1 MSKLASL
8 AVAALVLAGAT
19 PLMAEDVV
27 ITQYKADPSGA
38 PYGVAID
45 QGFFKKAGIDITGV
59 ISGAGA
65 RVRAQRHR
73 QRARLRRRFAS
84 AVIAAV
90 EQGQDIKIVAQGSR
104 SLADNVVIVMP
115 NSPIKSVND
124 LKGKKFAIS
133 NPKSLGEM
141 TAVLVFEQ
149 AGLKPDDV
157 QRVALGGLSGA
168 LTALE
173 NGVVDATSIPGILF
187 LSRGGESKYR
197 VLLGPKDL
205 PLLPPAIGMASGD
218 LMKKHPEKL
227 RALLAGRR
235 AGVKFIYE
243 HTDDAIKILSK
254 VYEPLPPKDASG
266 DAGQPAGGRQV
277 LERRSDRDAGSAECG
292 PRHEICRIAGEGH
305 RSRQDDRH
313 VVPAERPAGREAM
326 SDRPPVA
333 EVHAQ
338 LTGVTRVFP
347 PVAGHPSVHALGPVD
362 LELRK
367 GEFFA
372 VVGPSGCGKSTLLEV
387 LAGLQRPTAGAVAF
401 EGSPWAARSPMASAS
416 CSGGRELSWLT
427 VWDNA
432 AFGLRRRGA
441 ADAEVRRRVD
451 DAWRSWGSRIL
462 PGLSVA
468 TVRRYAPARVHRAHP
483 GAAAASHFARR
494 AVRRARCA
502 DPPADG

>member
-19 PLMAEDVV
+19 PLKAEDVV

-59 ISGAGA
+59 ISGAGGGTS
-65 RVRAQRHR
+65 VRSAI
-73 QRARLRRRFAS
+73 AS
-84 AVIAAV
+84 ELGYGDVSPAPVIAAV

-115 NSPIKSVND
+115 NSPIKSVKD

-254 VYEPLPPKDASG
+254 VYEPLPPKDVGTLVNQLVGAKFWSE
-266 DAGQPAGGRQV
+266 GQIEMQ
-277 LERRSDRDAGSAECG
+277 
-292 PRHEICRIAGEGH
+292 
-305 RSRQDDRH
+305 
-313 VVPAERPAGREAM
+313 
-326 SDRPPVA
+326 
-333 EVHAQ
+333 
-338 LTGVTRVFP
+338 
-347 PVAGHPSVHALGPVD
+347 
-362 LELRK
+362 
-367 GEFFA
+367 
-372 VVGPSGCGKSTLLEV
+372 
-387 LAGLQRPTAGAVAF
+387 GLQ
-401 EGSPWAARSPMASAS
+401 
-416 CSGGRELSWLT
+416 
-427 VWDNA
+427 N
-432 AFGLRRRGA
+432 
-441 ADAEVRRRVD
+441 
-451 DAWRSWGSRIL
+451 
-462 PGLSVA
+462 
-468 TVRRYAPARVHRAHP
+468 
-483 GAAAASHFARR
+483 
-494 AVRRARCA
+494 AVRAMKYVGSLEK
-502 DPPADG
+502 DIDLGKMIDTSFLPSDLQVVKQ

>member
-1 MSKLASL
+1 MSKLAGIAAAAL
-8 AVAALVLAGAT
+8 LVAAAT

-45 QGFFKKAGIDITGV
+45 QGFFKKAGVDITGV
-59 ISGAGA
+59 ISGAGGGTS
-65 RVRAQRHR
+65 VRSAI
-73 QRARLRRRFAS
+73 AS
-84 AVIAAV
+84 ELGYGDVSPAPVIAAI

-115 NSPIKSVND
+115 NSPIKSVKD

-149 AGLKPDDV
+149 AGLKPDEV

-218 LMKKHPEKL
+218 LMKKHPDKL

-243 HTDDAIKILSK
+243 HTPDAIKILSK
-254 VYEPLPPKDASG
+254 VYEPLPPKDVG
-266 DAGQPAGGRQV
+266 TLVNQLVDAKFWSEGQIEMQ
-277 LERRSDRDAGSAECG
+277 
-292 PRHEICRIAGEGH
+292 
-305 RSRQDDRH
+305 
-313 VVPAERPAGREAM
+313 
-326 SDRPPVA
+326 
-333 EVHAQ
+333 
-338 LTGVTRVFP
+338 
-347 PVAGHPSVHALGPVD
+347 
-362 LELRK
+362 
-367 GEFFA
+367 
-372 VVGPSGCGKSTLLEV
+372 
-387 LAGLQRPTAGAVAF
+387 GLQ
-401 EGSPWAARSPMASAS
+401 
-416 CSGGRELSWLT
+416 
-427 VWDNA
+427 N
-432 AFGLRRRGA
+432 
-441 ADAEVRRRVD
+441 
-451 DAWRSWGSRIL
+451 
-462 PGLSVA
+462 
-468 TVRRYAPARVHRAHP
+468 
-483 GAAAASHFARR
+483 
-494 AVRRARCA
+494 AVRAMKYVGSLEKDIDLGKMIDTSFLPSDLQA
-502 DPPADG
+502 VKQ

>member
-1 MSKLASL
+1 MSRLAGIT
-8 AVAALVLAGAT
+8 VAALLLAAAT
-19 PLMAEDVV
+19 PLKAEDVV

-45 QGFFKKAGIDITGV
+45 QGFFKKAGIDVTGV
-59 ISGAGA
+59 ISGAGGGTS
-65 RVRAQRHR
+65 VRSAI
-73 QRARLRRRFAS
+73 AS
-84 AVIAAV
+84 DLGYGDVSPAPVIAAI

-115 NSPIKSVND
+115 NSPIKSVKD

-218 LMKKHPEKL
+218 LIKKHPDKL

-243 HTDDAIKILSK
+243 HTPDAIKILSK
-254 VYEPLPPKDASG
+254 VYEPLPPKDVG
-266 DAGQPAGGRQV
+266 TLVNQLVDAKFWSEGQIEMQ
-277 LERRSDRDAGSAECG
+277 
-292 PRHEICRIAGEGH
+292 
-305 RSRQDDRH
+305 
-313 VVPAERPAGREAM
+313 
-326 SDRPPVA
+326 
-333 EVHAQ
+333 
-338 LTGVTRVFP
+338 
-347 PVAGHPSVHALGPVD
+347 
-362 LELRK
+362 
-367 GEFFA
+367 
-372 VVGPSGCGKSTLLEV
+372 
-387 LAGLQRPTAGAVAF
+387 GLQ
-401 EGSPWAARSPMASAS
+401 
-416 CSGGRELSWLT
+416 
-427 VWDNA
+427 N
-432 AFGLRRRGA
+432 
-441 ADAEVRRRVD
+441 
-451 DAWRSWGSRIL
+451 
-462 PGLSVA
+462 
-468 TVRRYAPARVHRAHP
+468 
-483 GAAAASHFARR
+483 
-494 AVRRARCA
+494 AVRAMKYVGSLEKDIDLGKMIDTSFLPSDLQA
-502 DPPADG
+502 VKQ